1 MSNIEQTTRI
11 YTNRCLS
18 DCLWVLIARAGEIGN
33 DSVRI
38 VMTDL
43 KDYEEQLLNKQQA
56 LVIRRGEFKFEVHPQ
71 YVIAYGDLDF
81 TPNSD
86 DITLIDK
93 TGAFNKHRIRI
104 FMPSEYHYDTHTVVS
119 DRPAGRWF
127 ETDNPVTF
135 LPFLHGCLN
144 KPTHTI
150 IFKEY
155 YNFSQM
161 TKEARIKARRQKM
174 YNDNREAYLAKQ
186 KQYRE
191 MRKREKREAKL
202 RAAMA
207 NLKFKT
213 K

>member
-1 MSNIEQTTRI
+1 MLNKEPINRI

-18 DCLWVLIARAGEIGN
+18 DCSCVFIVRAGETKN
-33 DSVRI
+33 DNVRI
-38 VMTDL
+38 IMTYL
-43 KDYEEQLLNKQQA
+43 NDYEEQLLSKQQA
-56 LVIRRGEFKFEVHPQ
+56 LVIRRDTFKFEVHPQ

-81 TPNSD
+81 TPNSN
-86 DITLIDK
+86 DITLINK
-93 TGAFNKHRIRI
+93 TGAFERHTIRI
-104 FMPSEYHYDTHTVVS
+104 FMPSEYHYETHTVTS
-119 DRPAGRWF
+119 DIPAGRWY

-144 KPTHTI
+144 KPTHSI

-155 YNFSQM
+155 YDFSQM
-161 TKEARIKARRQKM
+161 VKQARNKARRQKI
-174 YNDNREAYLAKQ
+174 YNDNREEYLAKQ

-191 MRKREKREAKL
+191 MRKKEKREAKL

>member
-1 MSNIEQTTRI
+1 MLNKKQINRI

-18 DCLWVLIARAGEIGN
+18 DCSCVFIVRAGETKN
-33 DSVRI
+33 DNVRI
-38 VMTDL
+38 IMTYL
-43 KDYEEQLLNKQQA
+43 NDYEEQLLNKRQA
-56 LVIRRGEFKFEVHPQ
+56 LVIRRGIFKFEVHPQ
-71 YVIAYGDLDF
+71 YVIAYGDLNF

-86 DITLIDK
+86 DILLINK
-93 TGAFNKHRIRI
+93 TGAFDRHNIRI
-104 FMPSEYHYDTHTVVS
+104 FMPSEYHYETHTVTS
-119 DRPAGRWF
+119 DRPAGRWY
-127 ETDNPVTF
+127 ETDNPITF

-144 KPTHTI
+144 KPINTI

-161 TKEARIKARRQKM
+161 TKEARIKARRQKT

-191 MRKREKREAKL
+191 MRKKEKREAKL
-202 RAAMA
+202 RAAMLT
-207 NLKFKT
+207 LKFKT